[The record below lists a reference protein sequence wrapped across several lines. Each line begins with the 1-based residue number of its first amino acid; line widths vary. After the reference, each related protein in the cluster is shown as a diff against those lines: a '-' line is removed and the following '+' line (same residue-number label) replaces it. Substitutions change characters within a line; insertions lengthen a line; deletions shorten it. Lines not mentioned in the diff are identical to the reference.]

1 MATVR
6 VKNFR
11 DLILFEEGDIVVIHK
26 PAGMASLEDKES
38 MHVQAL
44 AKKHDRELRL
54 CHRLDKLTSGCL
66 ILARTAEA
74 YRDISLQFQNRT
86 VHKHYLALVGGVHV
100 HKDTVVDL
108 PLLVTTN
115 KKVYVSNS
123 DGKPS
128 KTILNTVES
137 FRRHTLLDCEP
148 VTGRMHQIRV
158 HLASLKTPIVGDTL
172 YGGQDLM
179 LSKIKRKY
187 KASNKREEL
196 PLNKGFMLHAA
207 SIVFTLPGAEAPTT
221 VEAPMPKNFLVVL
234 NQLRKH
240 DM

>member
-1 MATVR
+1 MATVK
-6 VKNFR
+6 VKNFQ

-44 AKKHDRELRL
+44 AKSHDPELRL

-66 ILARTAEA
+66 ILAKTAEA

-86 VHKHYLALVGGVHV
+86 IHKHYFALVGGVHV

-108 PLLVTTN
+108 PILVTTN

-128 KTILNTVES
+128 KTIFNTVES

-158 HLASLKTPIVGDTL
+158 HLASLKTPIIGDTL

-187 KASNKREEL
+187 KANNKREEL
-196 PLNKGFMLHAA
+196 PLNKGFLLHAG
-207 SIVFTLPGAEAPTT
+207 SIVFTLPGEETPTT

-234 NQLRKH
+234 SQLRKH
-240 DM
+240 DL